1 MILTPAKAA
10 TVSTSKFVLNIEGGT
25 SRLRL
30 MDKFGEGCHNIPK
43 KMPIY
48 GGWAWKQWMTLS
60 LMPRLIL
67 KKLLTQFHKVLC
79 TGFQT
84 SLTLVHQLLD
94 GLNYSTTMSP
104 PQSQLFQHSSMVQTE
119 PYGSWTSDCCE
130 ITPHV

>member
-1 MILTPAKAA
+1 MILKPAKAA
-10 TVSTSKFVLNIEGGT
+10 TVSISKFMLNIKGGK

-30 MDKFGEGCHNIPK
+30 MDKFGEGSHNIPK

-79 TGFQT
+79 TG
-84 SLTLVHQLLD
+84 
-94 GLNYSTTMSP
+94 
-104 PQSQLFQHSSMVQTE
+104 
-119 PYGSWTSDCCE
+119 C
-130 ITPHV
+130 